1 MVGIEDLW
9 DLASGTQGLLQG
21 LQAQFGSHGV
31 GKRPAEH
38 FARFPVHHCAQVS
51 VASGHSHVGDVRAPH
66 LVGPLDDEVAQQVGI
81 LAVTVVGNAGSWL
94 APDRLLANL
103 APQTH
108 NPFANRLDVVIAL
121 QHRHQT
127 ATAKARILHVDLI
140 QQPFDTDVFRVL
152 IHGFVGDRGTR
163 HA

>member
-1 MVGIEDLW
+1 
-9 DLASGTQGLLQG
+9 
-21 LQAQFGSHGV
+21 
-31 GKRPAEH
+31 
-38 FARFPVHHCAQVS
+38 
-51 VASGHSHVGDVRAPH
+51 
-66 LVGPLDDEVAQQVGI
+66 LVGPLDDEVAQQEAMH
-81 LAVTVVGNAGSWL
+81 AVTVVGNAGSWL

-108 NPFANRLDVVIAL
+108 SPFAIRFNVVIVA

-127 ATAKARILHVDLI
+127 ATAKARILKGDLI
-140 QQPFDTDVFRVL
+140 QQPFDTDVFRIL